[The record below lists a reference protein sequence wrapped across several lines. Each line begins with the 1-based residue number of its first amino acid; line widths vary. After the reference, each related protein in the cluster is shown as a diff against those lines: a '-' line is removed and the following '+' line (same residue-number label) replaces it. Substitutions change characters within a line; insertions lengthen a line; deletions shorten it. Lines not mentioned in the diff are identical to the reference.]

1 MITSPDSYFVKYI
14 SVAAS
19 AALKVKILLCRSIDC
34 YDTDPG
40 GQATYHDGH
49 KIAFSLWR
57 K

>member
-49 KIAFSLWR
+49 KIAFSL
-57 K
+57 